1 MSELEQRKKALE
13 VEIAKLQIQNL
24 RMKKLSTFTGFY
36 SEFFNSLKESKT
48 HEEAFEKLNE
58 EFFQLFGFYK
68 YNSHDSF
75 KHVVRYHLKK

>member
-1 MSELEQRKKALE
+1 MSDELLENWEQKSKERQKLYKTFLGRKHKND
-13 VEIAKLQIQNL
+13 II
-24 RMKKLSTFTGFY
+24 Y
-36 SEFFNSLKESKT
+36 SLPDL

-75 KHVVRYHLKK
+75 KHVVRYHLKI